1 MDPLIEMVNRK
12 ADERQHKAEKQQ
24 TRKNLAPIF
33 IAVAVAMSCLLFTLV
48 RLVHP
53 CLGVPLMV
61 IALMVGCY
69 NLGLCVR
76 FGVKAVR

>member
-12 ADERQHKAEKQQ
+12 TAERQHEAEKQQ
-24 TRKNLAPIF
+24 TKKNLAPIF
-33 IAVAVAMSCLLFTLV
+33 FAVAVAMSCLLFTLV

-53 CLGVPLMV
+53 GLGVPLMV

>member
-12 ADERQHKAEKQQ
+12 TAERRHEAERKQ

-53 CLGVPLMV
+53 GLGVPLMV

>member
-12 ADERQHKAEKQQ
+12 TAERRHEAEKKQ

-33 IAVAVAMSCLLFTLV
+33 IAAVAAMICLLFTLV

-53 CLGVPLMV
+53 GLGVMLMV